1 MNQPTAQYL
10 LPATIDRPLE
20 SWMNLTESQREALD
34 AVASTLRYVAITEQ
48 QIAGLRALAHI
59 GAADIWPSRYGGMGA
74 GLTNRG
80 RALLATRQGN
90 ARLCPDC
97 GGTTHSH
104 EYQQRGYYAVA
115 RMTCPTCTNGV
126 LVSEDA
132 APQVVIAADAEAIL
146 AKPVYTRTEAEVA
159 ILAEFGVD
167 LEAAPTFQITRD
179 RARIARIKARPYYRR
194 LAADAAYRQKL
205 AELE

>member
-10 LPATIDRPLE
+10 LPATIDRPIT
-20 SWMNLTESQREALD
+20 SWQNLTEQQRRALY
-34 AVASTLRYVAITEQ
+34 ALATIVKYTATTKEQ
-48 QIAGLRALAHI
+48 IDDLRALAHI
-59 GAADIWPSRYGGMGA
+59 GAADIWPGRYGGMGA

-80 RALLATRQGN
+80 RALLATRDGS

-104 EYQQRGYYAVA
+104 EYHETGYYAAA

-126 LVSEDA
+126 VASEE
-132 APQVVIAADAEAIL
+132 APQVITAADAEAIL
-146 AKPVYTRTEAEVA
+146 AKPHYLRTEEEAA
-159 ILAEFGVD
+159 ILVQFGINID
-167 LEAAPTFQITRD
+167 TLPTFEVSRD
-179 RARIARIKARPYYRR
+179 RARIQRIKARTYYRQ
-194 LAADAAYRQKL
+194 LAADATYRQKM